1 VKDAIFV
8 FSAHSASPEYS
19 FNTHLYTPSSR
30 FEAPEWCGRPEYVRW
45 LYIAVRIKHHSGV
58 VKIAIYLIVSGAGV
72 GLVLCMGVAAK
83 SFWNE
88 RADYVRTPPPA
99 ISRHPERT
107 GIQGLAE
114 VSFSSADGQRVAGWY
129 APSRNRAAI
138 VLVHGTGAER
148 SSLLFETGF
157 LSQAG
162 FGALAIDLPGQGASE
177 GRTRWGVPERH
188 AIAAAV
194 DWLRARGEVDPERI
208 GGFGFSMG
216 AYVLTQA
223 AVLEPRLRAVALVS
237 SPNDVV
243 EQNWLATAKWGLLT
257 QVPCYLA
264 LRTYGQSLDM
274 PPKNVIGSI
283 APRPVLIVGGDL
295 DTLVPAFMARQ
306 LFSAAGSPKEMWL
319 VPGAHHADFAQV
331 AGPGYRNRVTG
342 FFDRTL
348 VSRTQH

>member
-1 VKDAIFV
+1 MSDGCI
-8 FSAHSASPEYS
+8 SPCE
-19 FNTHLYTPSSR
+19 SSTIR
-30 FEAPEWCGRPEYVRW
+30 
-45 LYIAVRIKHHSGV
+45 V
-58 VKIAIYLIVSGAGV
+58 VKIAIYLIVSGVGAGF
-72 GLVLCMGVAAK
+72 VLCVGVAAK

-99 ISRHPERT
+99 IARHPERT
-107 GIQGLAE
+107 GIEGLAE
-114 VSFSSADGQRVAGWY
+114 ISFSSADGQRVAGWY

-162 FGALAIDLPGQGASE
+162 FGVLAIDLPGQGASE
-177 GRTRWGVPERH
+177 GRTRWGVPERY
-188 AIAAAV
+188 AITAAV

-283 APRPVLIVGGDL
+283 APRAVLIVGGDL

-319 VPGAHHADFAQV
+319 VPRAHHSDFAQV
-331 AGPGYRNRVTG
+331 AGPEYRNRVTG

>member
-1 VKDAIFV
+1 LYFV
-8 FSAHSASPEYS
+8 
-19 FNTHLYTPSSR
+19 
-30 FEAPEWCGRPEYVRW
+30 G
-45 LYIAVRIKHHSGV
+45 RIKHHPRV
-58 VKIAIYLIVSGAGV
+58 VQIALYLIVAGAGV
-72 GLVLCMGVAAK
+72 GLVFCVGIAAK

-88 RADYVRTPPPA
+88 RADYVRTPPAA
-99 ISRHPERT
+99 ISRHPDRT
-107 GIQGLAE
+107 GIEGLAE
-114 VSFSSADGQRVAGWY
+114 ISFSSADGRRVAGWY

-138 VLVHGTGAER
+138 ILVHGTGAER

-162 FGALAIDLPGQGASE
+162 FGVLAVDLPGQGASE

-188 AIAAAV
+188 AISAAV

-223 AVLEPRLRAVALVS
+223 AVLDQRLRAVALVS
-237 SPNDVV
+237 SPTEVV
-243 EQNWLATAKWGLLT
+243 EHNWLATAKWGLLS

-264 LRTYGQSLDM
+264 LRAYGQSLDI

-283 APRPVLIVGGDL
+283 APRAVLIVGGDL
-295 DTLVPAFMARQ
+295 DPLVPAFMARQ
-306 LFSAAGSPKEMWL
+306 LYSAAGSPKELWL
-319 VPGAHHADFAQV
+319 VPRAHHADFAQI
-331 AGPGYRNRVTG
+331 AGPEYRNRLAG

-348 VSRTQH
+348 L

>member
-1 VKDAIFV
+1 MKDAIFV

-19 FNTHLYTPSSR
+19 FITHLYTPSSR
-30 FEAPEWCGRPEYVRW
+30 FEAPEWCGLPEYVRW

-58 VKIAIYLIVSGAGV
+58 VKIAIYLIVSGVGV
-72 GLVLCMGVAAK
+72 GFVLCVGVAAK

-107 GIQGLAE
+107 GIEGLAE
-114 VSFSSADGQRVAGWY
+114 VSFSSTDGQRVAGWY

-162 FGALAIDLPGQGASE
+162 FGVLAIDLPGQGASE
-177 GRTRWGVPERH
+177 GRTRWGVPERY
-188 AIAAAV
+188 AITAAV
-194 DWLRARGEVDPERI
+194 GWLRTRGEVDPERI

-223 AVLEPRLRAVALVS
+223 AVLEQRLRAVALVS

-264 LRTYGQSLDM
+264 LRAYGQSLDM

-283 APRPVLIVGGDL
+283 APRAVLIVGGDL

-319 VPGAHHADFAQV
+319 VPRAHHADFAQI
-331 AGPGYRNRVTG
+331 AGPEYRNRVTG

-348 VSRTQH
+348 VSSRQH

>member
-1 VKDAIFV
+1 
-8 FSAHSASPEYS
+8 
-19 FNTHLYTPSSR
+19 LY
-30 FEAPEWCGRPEYVRW
+30 F
-45 LYIAVRIKHHSGV
+45 AVRIKHHPRV
-58 VKIAIYLIVSGAGV
+58 VQIALYLIVAGAGV
-72 GLVLCMGVAAK
+72 GLVLCVDVAAK

-88 RADYVRTPPPA
+88 RADYVRTPPAA
-99 ISRHPERT
+99 ISRHPERA
-107 GIQGLAE
+107 GIEGLAE
-114 VSFSSADGQRVAGWY
+114 ISFSSADGRRVAGWY

-162 FGALAIDLPGQGASE
+162 FGVLAVDLPGQGASE

-188 AIAAAV
+188 AISAAV

-223 AVLEPRLRAVALVS
+223 AVLDQRLRAVALVS
-237 SPNDVV
+237 SPNEVV
-243 EQNWLATAKWGLLT
+243 EHNRLATARWGLLT

-264 LRTYGQSLDM
+264 LRAYGQSLDM

-283 APRPVLIVGGDL
+283 APRAVLIVGGDL
-295 DTLVPAFMARQ
+295 DPLVPAFMARQ
-306 LFSAAGSPKEMWL
+306 LFSAAGSPKELWL
-319 VPGAHHADFAQV
+319 VPGAHHADFAQI
-331 AGPGYRNRVTG
+331 AGPEYRNRLAG
-342 FFDRTL
+342 FFDRAL
-348 VSRTQH
+348 L